1 VITRVLL
8 KALLAVLGG
17 VREPVG
23 FKL

>member
-8 KALLAVLGG
+8 KALLVVLGG